1 MNRRSRRR
9 VSVVGVAAPLTS
21 VTCSFRFEAAHT
33 LAWHPGKCRNLHGHS
48 YRLDVTVSGPLD
60 GNGVVIDFDR
70 LHEIVDREVVGQW
83 DHRDLN
89 QVLDN
94 PTAELLAHRAWEL
107 LTDAGVTLSALRL
120 WETDDLVGGAD
131 RRRTAPDHGRSSGP
145 PVGWPRLDGVHGHG
159 PPGVGI
165 APLALTFDYGQRHR
179 TELDRSAGV
188 AGHFRSEH
196 LVVTLDTSAWG
207 GSALTDPS
215 IDIPAGG
222 DADDGIPV
230 TYVPARNSIFLAV
243 ALGVAEARGLDAVWI
258 GVNAIDYS
266 GYPDCRPE
274 FIEAFRGVA
283 ATGQKRGVEG
293 RAHRHPDPA
302 DRIDQGGDRPHWV
315 WSSTRPWA

>member
-1 MNRRSRRR
+1 MAGHL
-9 VSVVGVAAPLTS
+9 VVLSGGLDSTVCMA
-21 VTCSFRFEAAHT
+21 
-33 LAWHPGKCRNLHGHS
+33 LALEE
-48 YRLDVTVSGPLD
+48 SGSP
-60 GNGVVIDFDR
+60 
-70 LHEIVDREVVGQW
+70 
-83 DHRDLN
+83 
-89 QVLDN
+89 
-94 PTAELLAHRAWEL
+94 
-107 LTDAGVTLSALRL
+107 
-120 WETDDLVGGAD
+120 
-131 RRRTAPDHGRSSGP
+131 
-145 PVGWPRLDGVHGHG
+145 
-159 PPGVGI
+159 
-165 APLALTFDYGQRHR
+165 PLALTFDYGQRHR

-215 IDIPAGG
+215 IDVPAAGAGG
-222 DADDGIPV
+222 GIPV

-293 RAHRHPDPA
+293 DPIAIRTPLIERTKSEIIRLGMRLDAPLALTWSCYRGGDTPCGTCDACILRARGFADAGVDDPA
-302 DRIDQGGDRPHWV
+302 L
-315 WSSTRPWA
+315 T